1 MKIDVFTHI
10 LPSRYA
16 QALKKYAAAEAA
28 LLLAGT
34 PTLLDLE
41 ARFRL
46 MDKYG
51 DYAQILTLAQPAVE
65 AVAGPKE
72 SVQLAMVANDEMAEL
87 VAKYPTRFP
96 GAVAVAALNSID
108 DGLKEIERA
117 VTDLGMR
124 GVLVYTSINGKPL
137 DQPELMPLYEMMCR
151 YDLPIW
157 LHPRRELAPDYAGES
172 RSQYYLWQ
180 LLGWPYETALAM
192 ARLVMGGVLEAYPRL
207 KVITHHCGSMIP
219 YFAGRIA
226 TIYDYTDARLGR
238 NYKAKL
244 SRPVLDYFRMFYNDT
259 ATYGWAPALMCGQA
273 LFGVDRLLFGTDTP
287 FDNESGDRTI
297 RETIQ
302 AVEQMDIS
310 EAERRKI
317 FEGNVRAL
325 LRLPG

>member
-10 LPSRYA
+10 LPARYA
-16 QALKKYAAAEAA
+16 QALKKYAAVEAE

-51 DYAQILTLAQPAVE
+51 DYAQILTLAQPALE
-65 AVAGPKE
+65 ALAGPKE
-72 SVQLAMVANDEMAEL
+72 SAQLARVANDEMAGL
-87 VAKYPTRFP
+87 AAKYPKRFP
-96 GAVAVAALNSID
+96 GAVAVAALNNID

-117 VTDLGMR
+117 ITDLGMR
-124 GVLVYTSINGKPL
+124 GVLVYTSINGRPL

-157 LHPRRELAPDYAGES
+157 LHPRRELAPDYAGER

-192 ARLVMGGVLEAYPRL
+192 ARLVMGGVLEAHPRL

-226 TIYDYTDARLGR
+226 TIYDYTDGCLGR

-259 ATYGWAPALMCGQA
+259 ATYGWMPALVCGRA
-273 LFGVDRLLFGTDTP
+273 FFGVDRLLFGTDTP

-310 EAERRKI
+310 EAERRQI
-317 FEGNVRAL
+317 FEGNARAL
-325 LRLPG
+325 LHLPG